1 MPDRK
6 TLPQLVEGPFLTDGG
21 LETTLVFLENIDLP
35 NFSAFCVLSDENA
48 AEKLREYYR
57 SYLEI
62 AASAGLG
69 FVLDTPTWR
78 ANPDWGE
85 KLGLSNQELDQVNR
99 DAVGFIAALK
109 AEYADRIRNMILNG
123 VVGPRGDGYVPGDA
137 MSEQAARK
145 YHSDQIQSFAQ
156 ASVDM
161 VSAITMT
168 NIPEAAGIALA
179 AKQEGLPCAI
189 SFTVETDGR
198 LPTGQT
204 LAEAIKAVDGTTCEY
219 PAYYMINCA
228 HPTHFDHVLNPQENW
243 AKRIRGVRAN
253 ASTLSHEELDAA
265 ETLDD
270 GNPIVFGLENASLR
284 EKTSQVGS
292 FWRVLRHRPPSR
304 AGNLPSF
311 DPVDFTPRE
320 VRKPMKRKRDNIHQ
334 IPSGAV
340 VFLDKTPVKRPSSVE
355 APIILPIGDQTSY
368 KSILLKRRRRRMR
381 LWGRR

>member
-109 AEYADRIRNMILNG
+109 TEYADRIRNMILNG

-284 EKTSQVGS
+284 EKLPKLAVFGGCCGTDH
-292 FWRVLRHRPPSR
+292 RHVQEICRH
-304 AGNLPSF
+304 L
-311 DPVDFTPRE
+311 
-320 VRKPMKRKRDNIHQ
+320 IQ
-334 IPSGAV
+334 
-340 VFLDKTPVKRPSSVE
+340 
-355 APIILPIGDQTSY
+355 
-368 KSILLKRRRRRMR
+368 
-381 LWGRR
+381 